1 MPSGE
6 TIEILYGNLISF
18 MHFHSGFCFHEF
30 NLAGCFGAG
39 KARLIHCK
47 KTNPELRNAL
57 KRGAAVI
64 SFPSFIFSDGAIAAC
79 HSNLF
84 SCIVNQ
90 LKTIPSFQ
98 FFQPNNSFFLFS
110 VSLFSELRLICLI
123 EVK

>member
-57 KRGAAVI
+57 KRGLPAA
-64 SFPSFIFSDGAIAAC
+64 
-79 HSNLF
+79 SNLN
-84 SCIVNQ
+84 SIH
-90 LKTIPSFQ
+90 S
-98 FFQPNNSFFLFS
+98 SFFL
-110 VSLFSELRLICLI
+110 LFIKSAFNLGCRQEMKAGLN
-123 EVK
+123 E